1 MGVKASYGMG
11 LKLGCAAIFGSKG
24 IWSEYLFAS
33 KRKKTGF
40 ICLFRIKANQ
50 RILHAK
56 RIKTEANI
64 PSYGN
69 ILLISHQSEY
79 LKQNEANIFNKNRI
93 LIEALDL

>member
-1 MGVKASYGMG
+1 MRRDIRFEANMER
-11 LKLGCAAIFGSKG
+11 IF
-24 IWSEYLFAS
+24 IRFEAQ
-33 KRKKTGF
+33 KTGF
-40 ICLFRIKANQ
+40 ICLFRIQANQ

-56 RIKTEANI
+56 RIKTEANN
-64 PSYGN
+64 PSYAN